1 LLTPADDF
9 YTREAGAPGGG
20 PARGGAGVGI
30 LVPMELSKLVISE
43 VREEQVIVL
52 KELEGDRSF
61 PIVIGLHEAVAIDR
75 GVRGIK
81 AARPMTHDLVRN
93 VIVGMDAALT
103 SVVIHDIRNSTFYA
117 NLILRRNGTEVRIDS
132 RPSDAIALAL
142 QMKAPIFVDEA
153 VLKEVGAS

>member
-1 LLTPADDF
+1 MGTL
-9 YTREAGAPGGG
+9 
-20 PARGGAGVGI
+20 I
-30 LVPMELSKLVISE
+30 PMELSKLVISE

-52 KELEGDRSF
+52 KELEGERSF

-93 VIVGMDAALT
+93 VIVGVDATLT

-117 NLILRRNGTEVRIDS
+117 NLVLRRNGTEIRIDS

-142 QMKAPIFVDEA
+142 QMKAPILVDEA

>member
-1 LLTPADDF
+1 
-9 YTREAGAPGGG
+9 
-20 PARGGAGVGI
+20 VGTLI
-30 LVPMELSKLVISE
+30 PMELSKLVISE

-52 KELEGDRSF
+52 KELEGERSF

-93 VIVGMDAALT
+93 VIVGVDATLT

-117 NLILRRNGTEVRIDS
+117 NLVLRRNGTEIRIDS

-142 QMKAPIFVDEA
+142 QMKAPILVDEA